1 MNAKHASTIAA
12 SHGHKVITRGDLLII
27 VDCGGNSTEHPIR
40 DGEVNRRQFWLAL
53 GY

>member
-12 SHGHKVITRGDLLII
+12 SHGHKAITRGDRLII
-27 VDCGGNSTEHPIR
+27 VDCGGNSTEHPIHNGNVDHR
-40 DGEVNRRQFWLAL
+40 KFWLAL

>member
-12 SHGHKVITRGDLLII
+12 SHGHKAITRNSWLII
-27 VDCGGNSTEHPIR
+27 VDCGGNATEHPIH
-40 DGEVNRRQFWLAL
+40 DGNIDRRQFWAAL